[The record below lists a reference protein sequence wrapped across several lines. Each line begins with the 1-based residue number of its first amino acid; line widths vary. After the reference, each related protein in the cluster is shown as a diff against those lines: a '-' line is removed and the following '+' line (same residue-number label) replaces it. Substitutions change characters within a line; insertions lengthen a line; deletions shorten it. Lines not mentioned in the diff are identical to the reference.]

1 MEPDELQ
8 TLWQQAQPPLP
19 SASLVSPPPPL
30 ASTQRP
36 AAAALGAL
44 RPLKALAL
52 ALGLGWVVLVDAV
65 LLRVW
70 PWASWFFLVS
80 AGLQV
85 LLTQVVLGIYLY
97 QLLLLRQVNA
107 GAPVVATQHRI
118 ARLQATT
125 LGAIR
130 VSVLQL
136 PCWTTFYWNAH
147 FPLHAPLG
155 WLLLQAGLTLLATL
169 AAVWLFRHLTYA
181 NRHQRW
187 FQWVFNGPEWQ
198 PLTQALH
205 LLEQIAAYQTAQVE
219 WKAGEGED
227 NTTPNATFKP
237 NF

>member
-1 MEPDELQ
+1 MEPDEFQ
-8 TLWQQAQPPLP
+8 ALWQQAQALPPTAALASPPPLP
-19 SASLVSPPPPL
+19 
-30 ASTQRP
+30 ASTPRQ

-44 RPLKALAL
+44 RPLKVLAL

-97 QLLLLRQVNA
+97 QLLLLRQVDA
-107 GAPVVATQHRI
+107 GAPVVATQYRI

-136 PCWTTFYWNAH
+136 PCWTTFYWTAH

-155 WLLLQAGLTLLATL
+155 WLLLQLGLTLLAIL
-169 AAVWLFRHLTYA
+169 AAAWLFRHLTYA

-187 FQWVFNGPEWQ
+187 FRWVFNGLEWQ
-198 PLTQALH
+198 PLLQALH
-205 LLEQIAAYQTAQVE
+205 LLEQTAAYQPTEAAE
-219 WKAGEGED
+219 A
-227 NTTPNATFKP
+227 
-237 NF
+237 